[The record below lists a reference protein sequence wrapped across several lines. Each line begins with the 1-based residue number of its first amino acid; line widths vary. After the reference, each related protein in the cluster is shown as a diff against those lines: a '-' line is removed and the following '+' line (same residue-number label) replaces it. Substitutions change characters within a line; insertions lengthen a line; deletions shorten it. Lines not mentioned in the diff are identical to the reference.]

1 MTVTAN
7 TTDNTPTR
15 TQVPTISYESTSGT
29 SGVSL
34 TSTSLAAAGA
44 MGGSKTVV
52 VSTTAQLEAAVKVAS
67 AGEVIELASGTYN
80 SVNLYGDKPAGNIT
94 IESQNSS
101 SKAVITDIGLGNAG
115 NMSFDNITFST
126 AGHSFTAG
134 YQEYTYGIR
143 LSGASNVSFNSDSFI
158 GSATGGWNN
167 DISGVQV
174 LNSTNVSISNSN
186 FQYLHD
192 ALDLGGSNGISV
204 SNNTLQDI
212 TDDGIDSGGDSNVLI
227 TSNTFTNMYGDNIG
241 QHSDAIQ
248 FCETNSG
255 VSSNIT
261 ITNNTMVRGPGGSG
275 DLQGIFMQDVDAS
288 LGGGSTVYYPYQ
300 NVTITGNKISGYG
313 FNSIYVIGADNSN
326 ISDNTAVGYSDQ
338 AGYIRVQNG
347 VNDKFNA
354 NIASIVSSSGM
365 TNSTQINDYRD
376 PQMAIPATLTQA
388 MASLSTLSSF
398 DKGISQTVATPIEH
412 VVLSMNGTPSLALGI
427 K

>member
-1 MTVTAN
+1 MTATTTAN
-7 TTDNTPTR
+7 TLTTLSRLPT
-15 TQVPTISYESTSGT
+15 SSTTTTAGAST
-29 SGVSL
+29 SL
-34 TSTSLAAAGA
+34 TSTSLAAATTLGA
-44 MGGSKTVV
+44 NGKIVIVT
-52 VSTTAQLEAAVKVAS
+52 TTAQLEAAVKVAT
-67 AGEVIELASGTYN
+67 AGEVIELAPGTYN

-94 IESQNSS
+94 IESESNS
-101 SKAVITDIGLGNAG
+101 SKAVITDIGLGLAG
-115 NMSFDNITFST
+115 NMSFNNITFST
-126 AGHSFTAG
+126 AGHAFTAG
-134 YQEYTYGIR
+134 DQEYTYGVR
-143 LSGASNVSFNSDSFI
+143 LSGASNISFNSDSFI

-204 SNNTLQDI
+204 SNNTFQDI

-227 TSNTFTNMYGDNIG
+227 TGNSFTNMYGDNVG

-261 ITNNTMVRGPGGSG
+261 ITNNTMVRGPDGSG

-300 NVTITGNKISGYG
+300 NVTITGNNISGYG

-338 AGYIRVQNG
+338 AAYIRVQNG
-347 VNDKFNA
+347 VNDQFNA

-365 TNSTQINDYRD
+365 TNSTQVNDYRD
-376 PQMAIPATLTQA
+376 PQTAVPATLTQA
-388 MASLSTLSSF
+388 MATLSTLAAF
-398 DKGISQTVATPIEH
+398 DRTISQTVATPVDH
-412 VVLSMNGTPSLALGI
+412 VVLSSTGVPSLAVGI